1 MDEYDK
7 MVKVQRK
14 WMIIYLAILVIGL
27 GVLPY
32 KQILLGLLLGS
43 IVSVFN
49 IWFLQKRVKR
59 FGEAIAGG
67 RSVAGLGTL
76 MRMLTSVMAIAI
88 ALKFDQLFHIYATI
102 IGLVSSYLIMLVEA
116 FIRSAIEAKRT

>member
-14 WMIIYLAILVIGL
+14 WMIIFLAILVIGL
-27 GVLPY
+27 SVLPY

-67 RSVAGLGTL
+67 RRSEERRVGKEG
-76 MRMLTSVMAIAI
+76 RS
-88 ALKFDQLFHIYATI
+88 
-102 IGLVSSYLIMLVEA
+102 GVEA
-116 FIRSAIEAKRT
+116 GHGDSRESIGGRTDGE